1 MFQTSTCMLQ
11 LSTCMLQMLTL
22 MFRKGRCCGG
32 QGRQPMA
39 ASINTSLFAASKKS
53 PHGLHHLLGYD
64 RLPSPQTSWAYPA
77 WPRTPDSDKPR
88 VPCVAACAVRRWRA
102 TRCASPARAAR
113 RPSTQATRHSAALR
127 TRWRRRGTIRWRSCT
142 WQTRARFASCC
153 SATGRSGSSRSWV
166 PPFPDDGECVLVTT
180 HFRAGDDDHPFIVL
194 TETKFSFRCIPVWIG
209 TLL

>member
-1 MFQTSTCMLQ
+1 
-11 LSTCMLQMLTL
+11 MLTL

-32 QGRQPMA
+32 QGRRPMA
-39 ASINTSLFAASKKS
+39 ASINTSLFAPSKKITPRPPLQS
-53 PHGLHHLLGYD
+53 NQPFIVLTETKFMHLLGSA

-88 VPCVAACAVRRWRA
+88 VPCVAACAARRWRA
-102 TRCASPARAAR
+102 TRCASPSRAAR

-127 TRWRRRGTIRWRSCT
+127 TRWRRRRTIRWRSCT

-180 HFRAGDDDHPFIVL
+180 HFRAGYMVSLI
-194 TETKFSFRCIPVWIG
+194 S
-209 TLL
+209 